1 MKPTTMADI
10 SSNSRSVVM
19 SAMPDCFRM
28 VVSPDLIVQAL
39 AIYKY

>member
-10 SSNSRSVVM
+10 SRSRRSVVM

-28 VVSPDLIVQAL
+28 GVFTDLMVELLIDR
-39 AIYKY
+39 Y